1 MLMNES
7 CNYLVLVD
15 VIGVLQYILKQ
26 IVIFLVLGN
35 FVGIRGGFFV
45 QSEVIDFAFRE
56 WN

>member
-15 VIGVLQYILKQ
+15 VIGVLWRILKQ